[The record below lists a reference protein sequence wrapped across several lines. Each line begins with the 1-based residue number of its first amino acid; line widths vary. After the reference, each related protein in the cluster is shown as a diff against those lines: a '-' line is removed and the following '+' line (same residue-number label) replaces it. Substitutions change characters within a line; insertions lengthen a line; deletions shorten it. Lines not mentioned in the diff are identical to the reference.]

1 MTTTIM
7 SETTM
12 PAAEA
17 TTTAF
22 DERTSY
28 ELAFHVL
35 PTVAEG
41 EVARVF
47 EEIKAHISQTGAEI
61 TSSETPERF
70 ELAYEIVKSIEGR
83 HRKFKSAYFGWVRF
97 KVMSDQVE
105 HLTEAIEGRSDIL
118 RHLLI
123 KLTKT
128 EEAMPFFFHPALD
141 TNKSV
146 HIDIEEALADAEEV
160 TEEVDGVEE
169 ESVDPVVEETATDK
183 V

>member
-17 TTTAF
+17 TTTEF

-47 EEIKAHISQTGAEI
+47 EEIKAHISKTGAEI
-61 TSSETPERF
+61 ISSETPERF
-70 ELAYEIVKSIEGR
+70 ELAYDIVKSIEGR
-83 HRKFKSAYFGWVRF
+83 QRKFKSAYFGWVRF
-97 KVMSDQVE
+97 KVMSDEIE
-105 HLTEAIEGRSDIL
+105 HLTEAIDSRVDIL

-128 EEAMPFFFHPALD
+128 EEAMPFFFHAALD

-160 TEEVDGVEE
+160 TEEVEEIEEVAVDPVEE
-169 ESVDPVVEETATDK
+169 ETSVDK